1 MTSLHYCASCD
12 RGWTSRLA
20 ADDCAEQDAY
30 EDDDRKHGRMF
41 RVNRDAGGV
50 FRAYD

>member
-1 MTSLHYCASCD
+1 MLIHEKAEHAVL
-12 RGWTSRLA
+12 GGKFH
-20 ADDCAEQDAY
+20 DCAEQDAY